1 MQPTSIQPIHQCEL
15 RPVCGSLFKRKGSR
29 YLPATSDISA
39 PFWFEFH
46 TPGPKSGISR
56 LALRTRDPAE
66 AMARANQLVWKA
78 RQFADEQFL
87 RDRITQDA
95 RTIGK
100 AHSFAYEPQRLATVQ
115 SDSMGHLPLKG
126 LWEAVKPRYDAR
138 AKSLELYRTQT
149 AKFVK
154 YALMQ
159 GLAFID
165 EVTRDFAE
173 GYARWIF
180 PRVTTAQ
187 KHIGTLRREWS
198 LLFPDSPTNPWN
210 LGIRLQP
217 KEKDHAMNYRCLTIN
232 EVRRVRQTV
241 ARLACAQSLPAGSRF
256 RVLSPAI
263 LVDMCD
269 AIVFSYRYGLR
280 IGSIGKIRGKDFD
293 RESGTWTHRPP
304 KTSRATLGMD
314 YPILPEIAD
323 ILARRDIS
331 GGAQL
336 FPAFARVHS
345 SDEQK
350 FNQAIKAIFR
360 LSGVEDS
367 KLKGR
372 ASWHSFRAT
381 FITRLTE
388 AGCPHSI
395 VKELAQHTNG
405 DITQRYIHTSMETK
419 LEWLAKIPP
428 IGDIDLAATYP
439 TEQELPSAPCPE
451 VVSEPQGVA
460 RGCAPV
466 W

>member
-1 MQPTSIQPIHQCEL
+1 MHTTAIKAIARYEL
-15 RPVCGSLFKRKGSR
+15 RPVCGSLFKRKGAR

-46 TPGPKSGISR
+46 TPGPKSGVSR

-66 AMARANQLVWKA
+66 AMLRANALVWKA

-87 RDRITQDA
+87 RDRMTQRIRAAMVQAGSDVP
-95 RTIGK
+95 R
-100 AHSFAYEPQRLATVQ
+100 AYETPRLATVQ
-115 SDSMGHLPLKG
+115 SVRAGRITLDE
-126 LWEAVKPRYDAR
+126 LWAAVKPRYDAR

-154 YALMQ
+154 YALRH
-159 GLAFID
+159 GISCID

-173 GYARWIF
+173 GYARWLF

-198 LLFPDSPTNPWN
+198 LLFPDSQTNPWN

-217 KEKDHAMNYRCLTIN
+217 KEKDHAMNYRCLTLN
-232 EVRRVRQTV
+232 EVRRIRQTA
-241 ARLACAQSLPAGSRF
+241 ARLAANPSLLAGSRL

-263 LVDMCD
+263 LLDMCD

-293 RESGTWTHRPP
+293 TETGTWTHRPP

-314 YPILPEIAD
+314 YPILPDIAE
-323 ILARRDIS
+323 ILARRGVAGSAPI
-331 GGAQL
+331 
-336 FPAFARVHS
+336 FPAFAKAHS
-345 SDEQK
+345 AAEQK
-350 FNQAIKAIFR
+350 LNQAIKAVFR

-367 KLKGR
+367 RLKGR

-395 VKELAQHTNG
+395 VKELAQHAKG
-405 DITQRYIHTSMETK
+405 DVTQRYIHTSMETK
-419 LEWLAKIPP
+419 LEWLSSIPP
-428 IGDIDLAATYP
+428 LGDIDLDAPYP
-439 TEQELPSAPCPE
+439 TEPELPEA
-451 VVSEPQGVA
+451 VQTKA
-460 RGCAPV
+460 
-466 W
+466 